1 MFIWDFVASTV
12 MDDLIDWFYGQLV
25 GFLGNFFAQMGNMG
39 VELFDLEWVQAVN
52 FVFLQTSLGSV
63 RCEPS
68 GTSIRVRH

>member
-39 VELFDLEWVQAVN
+39 VNCLTWNGFRL
-52 FVFLQTSLGSV
+52 
-63 RCEPS
+63 
-68 GTSIRVRH
+68 